1 MVTSIGFMGDSQPR
15 DFVYVLHNQIDE
27 PSGKKSDDT
36 DKVVDISSLR
46 LDNKFYWIR
55 KRLLV
60 RDSKVVIANRLIVL
74 ITTSEWVEQRQRGGT
89 TM

>member
-15 DFVYVLHNQIDE
+15 DFVYVPYNQIDE

-46 LDNKFYWIR
+46 LDNKFY
-55 KRLLV
+55 
-60 RDSKVVIANRLIVL
+60 
-74 ITTSEWVEQRQRGGT
+74 
-89 TM
+89 